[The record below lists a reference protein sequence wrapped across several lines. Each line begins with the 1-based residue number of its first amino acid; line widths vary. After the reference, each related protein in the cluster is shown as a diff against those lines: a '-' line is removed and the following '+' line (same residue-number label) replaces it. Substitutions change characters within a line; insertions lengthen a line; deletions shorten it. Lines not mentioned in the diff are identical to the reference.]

1 MDLFVQSLILTLFQG
16 HAEILHEFP
25 AGAQSML
32 PLAGVTQ
39 VSVRE
44 DHAFGIE
51 IEVAIDI
58 VLLREVNLMDG
69 VRKSLRA
76 TAFPEKE
83 DMLSLSPNSEE
94 GVRRERR
101 EGGGMFRRIVE
112 TVVAHFEH
120 VARAGPLLLLL
131 LVLVQRGAG
140 FDEFLRAG
148 RGRAVGYDIEIID
161 RNVVGA
167 YPFEEMADGPDVER
181 RLAARDVEVMDMPDV
196 PQQVGYMPQGNIHGL
211 GISPHAMSA
220 AHVAAPG
227 DLDTEIFD
235 IEFLHIRRF
244 EIVA

>member
-1 MDLFVQSLILTLFQG
+1 
-16 HAEILHEFP
+16 
-25 AGAQSML
+25 ML
-32 PLAGVTQ
+32 PLADVAQVT
-39 VSVRE
+39 VRE

-58 VLLREVNLMDG
+58 VLLREVNLMNG

-83 DMLSLSPNSEE
+83 NMPGLSPDSEE
-94 GVRRERR
+94 GIRGERR

-120 VARAGPLLLLL
+120 VARAGPLLRLL

-140 FDEFLRAG
+140 FYEFLRAG
-148 RGRAVGYDIEIID
+148 CGRAVGYDIEVVD

-167 YPFEEMADGPDVER
+167 YPFEDMADGPDVER
-181 RLAARDVEVMDMPDV
+181 RLAARDVEMVDIPDM

-211 GISPHAMSA
+211 GISPHTVSA

-235 IEFLHIRRF
+235 IEFLHVRRF